1 MLILGPLGFA
11 APWVL
16 GALVALPVLW
26 LILRAMPPAPRLVAF
41 PGVALLRGL
50 IDRSPVAQRTP
61 WWLLLIRLAAVAAL
75 ILAFAGPVWKPVLR
89 SDADGPLLVV
99 MDAGWA
105 AAPGCYRTHHPLEIA
120 RLPPWG
126 VLARA

>member
-41 PGVALLRGL
+41 PGVAL
-50 IDRSPVAQRTP
+50 V
-61 WWLLLIRLAAVAAL
+61 WLLGACLTAAL
-75 ILAFAGPVWKPVLR
+75 DILCVYCLYLASPRGSRTLCDYFFHGHACRYLSMSKR
-89 SDADGPLLVV
+89 
-99 MDAGWA
+99 WA
-105 AAPGCYRTHHPLEIA
+105 KWLKVHTLS
-120 RLPPWG
+120 
-126 VLARA
+126 

>member
-41 PGVALLRGL
+41 PGVALLRGAKPL
-50 IDRSPVAQRTP
+50 RAARRMLGNTLLFEQTCQRT
-61 WWLLLIRLAAVAAL
+61 
-75 ILAFAGPVWKPVLR
+75 
-89 SDADGPLLVV
+89 
-99 MDAGWA
+99 M
-105 AAPGCYRTHHPLEIA
+105 
-120 RLPPWG
+120 
-126 VLARA
+126 